1 MYFYVV
7 YIYLAFVS
15 LYLIEILIKILGL
28 GWKSFRRNLWNLF
41 DLIMVLGCFITAP
54 IALIHPDLQ
63 VNVESQK
70 LFMTALSFKLVQRSD
85 SLNQLFTTMA

>member
-1 MYFYVV
+1 M
-7 YIYLAFVS
+7 YIYLVFAFV
-15 LYLIEILIKILGL
+15 YLLEILIKILGL

-41 DLIMVLGCFITAP
+41 DLTMVIGCFITAP
-54 IALIHPDLQ
+54 IALVHPDLQ